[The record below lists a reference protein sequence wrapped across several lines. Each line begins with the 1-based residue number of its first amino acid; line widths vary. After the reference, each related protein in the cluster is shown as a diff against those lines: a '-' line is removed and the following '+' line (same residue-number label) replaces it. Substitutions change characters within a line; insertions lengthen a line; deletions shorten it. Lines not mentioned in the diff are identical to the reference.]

1 MKMIN
6 VTLKTI
12 RDIITSQFITTEHT
26 AGKNDIDAPKM
37 QINFW
42 CTIKLFF
49 FFQY

>member
-26 AGKNDIDAPKM
+26 ADKNNIDAPKM
-37 QINFW
+37 RNNFW
-42 CTIKLFF
+42 STIKLFV